1 MASRLQLFD
10 KFVITEGKGQR
21 VAIDPKRVTFAR
33 QTAHGSVFLGYNK
46 DFGFDVIGEISAVVE
61 KLNQGRGE

>member
-10 KFVITEGKGQR
+10 KFVINNEKRQQ

-46 DFGFDVIGEISAVVE
+46 DFGFDVVGEIAATVE